1 MKRLVVMMLVGI
13 AGFMLLVASPG
24 YCDPWK
30 HNPPGARY
38 GVVRD
43 HSPRHYRPEPVRYHR
58 ENVRYVERREEGRSG
73 QVAVAVLG
81 GVVIGTLLGT
91 VIAQGR

>member
-30 HNPPGARY
+30 HDPLRARY
-38 GVVRD
+38 VVVRD
-43 HSPRHYRPEPVRYHR
+43 HGPRYHR
-58 ENVRYVERREEGRSG
+58 PVPVRHHQESVRYVERREEDRSG
-73 QVAVAVLG
+73 QVAVAALG